1 LEEQMMDDTH
11 NGDLP
16 KQHAAEPVTQ
26 VLSADGMD
34 EGQVEAGAPAVTTHE
49 PLAAALEVATES
61 SSDVAAPAPDGSA
74 DPADEAVMPL
84 SGESPDTPEAHE
96 PTEWA
101 AEATDSV
108 PETQET
114 VFFSDQWEADFAPRI
129 KGLHEHVAEVHQ
141 KLDKLSSH

>member
-1 LEEQMMDDTH
+1 MMDDTQ

-34 EGQVEAGAPAVTTHE
+34 EGQVDASPE
-49 PLAAALEVATES
+49 L
-61 SSDVAAPAPDGSA
+61 VAAPEPAPVAESAPAAAEPGPDGPAAS
-74 DPADEAVMPL
+74 DADEAVMPL
-84 SGESPDTPEAHE
+84 SGESPETPEALTPPE
-96 PTEWA
+96 LP
-101 AEATDSV
+101 AEVTDSA

-114 VFFSDQWEADFAPRI
+114 VVFSDQWEADFAPRI

>member
-1 LEEQMMDDTH
+1 MMDDTQ

-34 EGQVEAGAPAVTTHE
+34 EGQVDASPE
-49 PLAAALEVATES
+49 L
-61 SSDVAAPAPDGSA
+61 VAAPAPLAEPAPAPVAESA
-74 DPADEAVMPL
+74 PEAPDTDEAVMPL
-84 SGESPDTPEAHE
+84 SGESPETPEALTPPE
-96 PTEWA
+96 LP
-101 AEATDSV
+101 AEVTDSA

-114 VFFSDQWEADFAPRI
+114 VVFSDQWEADFAPRI

>member
-1 LEEQMMDDTH
+1 MMDDTQ

-34 EGQVEAGAPAVTTHE
+34 EGQVEASPE
-49 PLAAALEVATES
+49 L
-61 SSDVAAPAPDGSA
+61 VAAPEPAPVAESAPEAAEPGPDGPAAS
-74 DPADEAVMPL
+74 DADEAVMPL
-84 SGESPDTPEAHE
+84 SGESPDAPEPLTPPELPAEVTDSAPEA
-96 PTEWA
+96 
-101 AEATDSV
+101 
-108 PETQET
+108 QET

>member
-1 LEEQMMDDTH
+1 MMDDTQ

-34 EGQVEAGAPAVTTHE
+34 EGQVEASPE
-49 PLAAALEVATES
+49 L
-61 SSDVAAPAPDGSA
+61 VAAPEPAPVAESAPEAAEPGPDGPVAS
-74 DPADEAVMPL
+74 DADEAVMPL
-84 SGESPDTPEAHE
+84 SGESPETPEALTPPE
-96 PTEWA
+96 LP
-101 AEATDSV
+101 AEVTDSA

-114 VFFSDQWEADFAPRI
+114 VVFSDQWEADFAPRI

>member
-1 LEEQMMDDTH
+1 MMDDTQ

-34 EGQVEAGAPAVTTHE
+34 EGQVDASPELVATPA
-49 PLAAALEVATES
+49 PLAEP
-61 SSDVAAPAPDGSA
+61 APAPVAESTSETAESGPDGLVAS
-74 DPADEAVMPL
+74 DADEAVMPL
-84 SGESPDTPEAHE
+84 SGESPETPEALTPPE
-96 PTEWA
+96 LP
-101 AEATDSV
+101 AEVTDSA

-114 VFFSDQWEADFAPRI
+114 VVFSDQWEADFAPRI

>member
-1 LEEQMMDDTH
+1 MMDDTQ

-34 EGQVEAGAPAVTTHE
+34 EGQVDASPE
-49 PLAAALEVATES
+49 L
-61 SSDVAAPAPDGSA
+61 VAAPEPAPVVESA
-74 DPADEAVMPL
+74 PEAAEPGPEAVMPL
-84 SGESPDTPEAHE
+84 SGESPDAPEPLTPPEL
-96 PTEWA
+96 P
-101 AEATDSV
+101 AEVTDSA

>member
-1 LEEQMMDDTH
+1 MMDDTQ

-34 EGQVEAGAPAVTTHE
+34 EGQVDASPELAATPA
-49 PLAAALEVATES
+49 PLAEP
-61 SSDVAAPAPDGSA
+61 APAPVAESA
-74 DPADEAVMPL
+74 PEAPDTDEAVMPL
-84 SGESPDTPEAHE
+84 SGESPDAPEALTPPE
-96 PTEWA
+96 LP
-101 AEATDSV
+101 AEVTDSA

-114 VFFSDQWEADFAPRI
+114 VVFSDQWEADFAPRI

>member
-1 LEEQMMDDTH
+1 MMDDTQ

-34 EGQVEAGAPAVTTHE
+34 EGQVEASPE
-49 PLAAALEVATES
+49 L
-61 SSDVAAPAPDGSA
+61 VAAPEPAPVAESAPEAAEPGPDGPVAS
-74 DPADEAVMPL
+74 DADEAVMPL
-84 SGESPDTPEAHE
+84 SGESPDASEPLTPPEL
-96 PTEWA
+96 P
-101 AEATDSV
+101 AEVTDSA

>member
-1 LEEQMMDDTH
+1 MMDDTQ

-34 EGQVEAGAPAVTTHE
+34 EGQVDASPE
-49 PLAAALEVATES
+49 L
-61 SSDVAAPAPDGSA
+61 VAAPAPLAEPAPAPVAESAPEAAELGPDGPAAS
-74 DPADEAVMPL
+74 DADEAVMPL
-84 SGESPDTPEAHE
+84 SGESPETPEALTPPE
-96 PTEWA
+96 LP
-101 AEATDSV
+101 AEVTDSV

-114 VFFSDQWEADFAPRI
+114 VVFSDQWEADFAPRI